1 MAVVGE
7 SKIVNAEEYD
17 TGSNG
22 SGEAGRMHASALG
35 GTAHDAEDMQRMGKK
50 QELRVSPYCDV
61 YAGTLLS
68 VQLEKFSP
76 DFHHWVRGCPTV
88 NMGKCSTVSSCSC
101 VDLSPAKYKQSSAY
115 FGLFNG
121 GTAGVI
127 WMMIITWMFVLAMI
141 ASLAEM
147 ASMAPTA
154 GGQYH
159 WVSEFAPPSFQKSLS
174 YIVGM

>member
-1 MAVVGE
+1 
-7 SKIVNAEEYD
+7 
-17 TGSNG
+17 
-22 SGEAGRMHASALG
+22 
-35 GTAHDAEDMQRMGKK
+35 
-50 QELRVSPYCDV
+50 
-61 YAGTLLS
+61 
-68 VQLEKFSP
+68 
-76 DFHHWVRGCPTV
+76 
-88 NMGKCSTVSSCSC
+88 MGKCSTVSPCSRNN
-101 VDLSPAKYKQSSAY
+101 LSPADFNRSAY

-127 WMMIITWMFVLAMI
+127 WMMIITWIFVLAMI